1 MNSSLLPVIT
11 TFYASILGLMAASL
25 TIQVIVKRVRLR
37 VESGD
42 GGKPAMAQA
51 IRAHG
56 NFAEH
61 VPFTLLLLA
70 CVESIGGVPLII
82 HILGILLIIARCL
95 SALGLSQSLD
105 PSLPRQAGASITILT
120 IVITSFYGL
129 ALSKD
134 VLMRALHL

>member
-1 MNSSLLPVIT
+1 MNSSLLPVVT
-11 TFYASILGLMAASL
+11 TFYASILGLMAAIL
-25 TIQVIVKRVRLR
+25 TIQVIIKRVRLR

-70 CVESIGGVPLII
+70 CVESIGGVPLML
-82 HILGILLIIARCL
+82 HILCILLIIARCL
-95 SALGLSQSLD
+95 SALGLSHSLN
-105 PSLPRQAGASITILT
+105 PSLPRQAGASITILVM
-120 IVITSFYGL
+120 IVTSFYGL
-129 ALSKD
+129 TLSKD
-134 VLMRALHL
+134 IFMRVLH